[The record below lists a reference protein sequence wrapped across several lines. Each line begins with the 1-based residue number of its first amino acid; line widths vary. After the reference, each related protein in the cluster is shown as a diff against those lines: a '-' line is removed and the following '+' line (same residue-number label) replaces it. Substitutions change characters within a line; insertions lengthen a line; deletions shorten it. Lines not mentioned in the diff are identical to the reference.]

1 MRLVILGCGRSGS
14 TLALMLASAGHEVTL
29 IDRNP
34 DTVRRRIGD
43 RSDIKVVL
51 GNGLDH
57 DILLKAR
64 VSEAH
69 AFFALTRG
77 DNTNLMAAQIVQR
90 RYNVPRA
97 VAKVADPLRAD
108 AYRKMG
114 LYVINASAL
123 IAGMSVDWLLGN
135 DSRPAEE
142 YNILTR
148 ELEV

>member
-1 MRLVILGCGRSGS
+1 
-14 TLALMLASAGHEVTL
+14 MLASAGHDVTL

-34 DTVRRRIGD
+34 DTVRRRLGE
-43 RSDIKVVL
+43 RSDIRVVL

-57 DILLKAR
+57 DILTKAG
-64 VSEAH
+64 VSGAD

-90 RYNVPRA
+90 RFNVQRA
-97 VAKVADPLRAD
+97 VAKVADPMRAD

-123 IAGMSVDWLLGN
+123 IAGMSMDWLLGN

-142 YNILTR
+142 YNILAK
-148 ELEV
+148 ELEI

>member
-14 TLALMLASAGHEVTL
+14 TLALMLASAGHDVTL

-34 DTVRRRIGD
+34 ETVRRRVGD
-43 RSDIKVVL
+43 NPKIKTVL

-57 DILLKAR
+57 DILQKAK
-64 VSEAH
+64 VSEAD

-90 RYNVPRA
+90 RYKVSRVA
-97 VAKVADPLRAD
+97 AKVADPMRAD
-108 AYRKMG
+108 AFRKMG

-123 IAGMSVDWLLGN
+123 IAGMSMDWLTGA

-142 YNILTR
+142 YNILVK
-148 ELEV
+148 ELEI

>member
-14 TLALMLASAGHEVTL
+14 TLALMLASSGHDVTL

-34 DTVRRRIGD
+34 GTVRLRIGD
-43 RSDIKVVL
+43 RPDIKIVL

-57 DILLKAR
+57 DILTKAG
-64 VSEAH
+64 VSEAD

-90 RYNVPRA
+90 RYNVQRA
-97 VAKVADPLRAD
+97 VAKVADPMRAD

-123 IAGMSVDWLLGN
+123 IAGMSMDWLLGN

-142 YNILTR
+142 YNILAK
-148 ELEV
+148 ELEI

>member
-90 RYNVPRA
+90 RYNVQRA

-123 IAGMSVDWLLGN
+123 IAGMSMDWLLGN

-142 YNILTR
+142 YNILTK

>member
-34 DTVRRRIGD
+34 DTVRRRLGD
-43 RSDIKVVL
+43 KPNIKTVL

-57 DILLKAR
+57 DILQKAK
-64 VSEAH
+64 VEEAD

-90 RYNVPRA
+90 RYKVERV
-97 VAKVADPLRAD
+97 VAKVADPMRAD

-114 LYVINASAL
+114 LYVVNASAL
-123 IAGMSVDWLLGN
+123 IAGMSMDWLTGV

-142 YNILTR
+142 YNILVK
-148 ELEV
+148 ELEI